1 MVNVIGVAF
10 IFEVVPLRSC
20 WKWLN
25 HGMTM
30 FLKDC
35 NKITHVGEEK
45 KVTKLEK
52 FHTQSFDFLHYFKP
66 KLKSF
71 ILHNFVT
78 RFQDNKF
85 KECFLT
91 FPKDVFLVIDLVEN
105 YSL

>member
-1 MVNVIGVAF
+1 MA
-10 IFEVVPLRSC
+10 
-20 WKWLN
+20 
-25 HGMTM
+25 M
-30 FLKDC
+30 FLK
-35 NKITHVGEEK
+35 IPAWFTHVGEEK
-45 KVTKLEK
+45 KVTRLEK

-85 KECFLT
+85 KERFLN
-91 FPKDVFLVIDLVEN
+91 FPKDVGLLVIDFAKN